1 MRTFRRR
8 NHHDEVMIW
17 NGSDEMAGLRSNR
30 ADTDEAEDAE

>member
-1 MRTFRRR
+1 
-8 NHHDEVMIW
+8 MIW